1 MNLPSEG
8 NRTYKLLRVPVFVL
22 LVCFFSF
29 VARHRLI
36 DGDEGFYLMTSRL
49 VLEHKLPYLDFFY
62 TQTPLLPYAYGLWMK
77 LFGISWFAARS
88 LSAALTIFIG
98 MLIYEYVCRET
109 QKWIAGLIAV
119 ILFGSSTYIFAWF
132 PIVKTYSLT
141 ALFLFSAYTIVTR
154 LSPSSS
160 PWLVAAGGLLFGL
173 SVDTRSYVVGLAPL
187 FLWWISRQPETRHAY
202 SRILWFLGGFT
213 IAILP
218 CLYLFV
224 VSPDLFLFDNFGY
237 HAIRSNSG
245 LIGDW
250 KQKMIV
256 AAQIV
261 LLRISDGDNTGQFRI
276 LSAVSLAAILALR
289 MRRSAALLAF
299 LIAFVLGLISILPTP
314 SFVQYFCLCVPFLVV
329 AAACATNE
337 YIASLQA
344 GAPKRTLTLIG
355 LAVLL
360 AAFVA
365 SSAPSLRR
373 YLVTGDSII
382 GVRDTYDAPNWT
394 LGKVSAVSRAI
405 DQLAAPN
412 EEIASFWPGYI
423 FASKTGPYPGFE
435 NDFGWLITDRL
446 TADQRAKYHI
456 IGTTEVE
463 ADFAAHNP
471 RIVVLGNQGNN
482 GSSRPS
488 EYAKILRAN
497 DYTAVLNIGDTS
509 IFVCCSTRH

>member
-1 MNLPSEG
+1 
-8 NRTYKLLRVPVFVL
+8 
-22 LVCFFSF
+22 
-29 VARHRLI
+29 
-36 DGDEGFYLMTSRL
+36 MTSRL

-62 TQTPLLPYAYGLWMK
+62 TQAPLLPYAYGLWMK

-88 LSAALTIFIG
+88 LSAALTTIIG

-141 ALFLFSAYTIVTR
+141 MLFLFSAYAIVTR

-160 PWLVAAGGLLFGL
+160 LWLAGVGGLLFGL

-213 IAILP
+213 IGILP
-218 CLYLFV
+218 CLYFFIA
-224 VSPDLFLFDNFGY
+224 SPHLFLFNNLGF
-237 HAIRSNSG
+237 HALRSNSG

-250 KQKMIV
+250 KQKVIV
-256 AAQIV
+256 VAQIV

-314 SFVQYFCLCVPFLVV
+314 SFVQYFCLCVPFLIV
-329 AAACATNE
+329 AAVCATSE
-337 YIASLQA
+337 HIASLRA
-344 GAPKRTLTLIG
+344 APPKRIMVLVCV
-355 LAVLL
+355 AVLL
-360 AAFVA
+360 VAFVA
-365 SSAPSLRR
+365 SSVPGLGR
-373 YLVTGDSII
+373 YLITGDSII
-382 GVRDTYDAPNWT
+382 GVRNTDDAPNWT
-394 LGKVSAVSRAI
+394 ISKVSEVSQAI
-405 DQLAAPN
+405 DQLAAPS

-423 FASKTGPYPGFE
+423 FASKTSPYPGFE
-435 NDFGWLITDRL
+435 NDFGWLIANRL
-446 TADQRAKYHI
+446 TAEQRAKYHI
-456 IGTTEVE
+456 IGTTDVE
-463 ADFAAHNP
+463 ADFAAHKP
-471 RIVVLGNQGNN
+471 RIVVLGNQGND
-482 GSSRPS
+482 GSSGTS

-497 DYTAVLNIGDTS
+497 DYTTVRNIGDTS
-509 IFVCCSTRH
+509 IFVCCSNGR